1 MPNNDATHLIHSTL
15 RMTGLA
21 GVFNIV
27 LTVVCIW
34 LAWRALQ
41 ALKLEAFLKHPRSG
55 LARGLLLLA
64 SVVLGHSLARFI
76 LDYLA
81 WSAQIRLLF

>member
-1 MPNNDATHLIHSTL
+1 MPHHDATDMIHSSL
-15 RMTGLA
+15 RMTGMA
-21 GVFNIV
+21 GIFNIV

-41 ALKLEAFLKHPRSG
+41 ALKLDAFLKNPRSG
-55 LARGLLLLA
+55 QARGLLLLA
-64 SVVLGHSLARFI
+64 AVVLGHSLARFI

-81 WSAQIRLLF
+81 WSTQIRLLF